1 MLNKKTNDLINCAKD
16 SEKRGKQLE
25 ESGKKVKSCD
35 QNSLLSGSL
44 IEKYGQDMQNHAQ
57 ASCLHALNAEQS
69 VEEYAKAEQ
78 EHRQESET
86 FMKAMKEYMK
96 WWKNKLSR
104 WQEFF

>member
-1 MLNKKTNDLINCAKD
+1 MSTEKTNNLINCAQD
-16 SEKRGKQLE
+16 SEKRGQQLE
-25 ESGKKVKSCD
+25 ETGKKVKSCD

-57 ASCLHALNAEQS
+57 ASHLHALNAEQS

-86 FMKAMKEYMK
+86 FIKAMKEYMK
-96 WWKNKLSR
+96 WLKNKASR